1 MLITQHFVSHAVQP
15 TVTTIINQEFSS
27 MSMYDITAEKSKT
40 MSLMTSS
47 LNEDYTSAYIID
59 RSKTIIFKSSSSQ
72 NEDATCTVV
81 LFPLSKQNCSDNHN
95 TSTDVLPMRAAIG
108 VGIAFD
114 YSILYAI

>member
-59 RSKTIIFKSSSSQ
+59 RSKTIIFKSSSS
-72 NEDATCTVV
+72 EVTGLIMRPEV
-81 LFPLSKQNCSDNHN
+81 LEVNLSGS
-95 TSTDVLPMRAAIG
+95 VLG
-108 VGIAFD
+108 V
-114 YSILYAI
+114 YSAPDRRHRIRG